1 MSEASAPKTFV
12 REGMYVR
19 NATGLVRGIS
29 PFSAT
34 IFNILPTVPG
44 VGLSISV
51 FWILAAY
58 PGAHILS
65 AYLITGVVALA
76 IALPFA
82 FLSMTMPRS
91 GGDYILVSRSIGPPF
106 GLASS
111 ISLMFAAVLATA
123 FVATTFV
130 TVGLVPSF
138 ATIGLISGHHWWIDA
153 STTMSSKNWTFALS
167 IVMLLIALALGAL
180 PLRKSMTFMNVT
192 FGIAMLGV
200 VAGVITMFAVS
211 TSSFVSKFDQVA
223 GAGSYQKILKAASGT
238 AAPGTSWHNT
248 IPAVGAI
255 AVLFV
260 VSWWSANYGG
270 EVQRART
277 WLNLASM
284 TASIVFYVLLFVLM
298 TVAFYH
304 MAGDNFVAAANTV
317 NGTKDYPLTVP
328 PYWLVFVAIAGKS
341 TVFAIFLIA
350 TFMFWFPIWTWLQI
364 AQPMRALFAWSFD
377 GVLPSKAAYVNE
389 RTGIPVVA
397 LVVTGVL
404 SAGGIAWA
412 IYSSNFF
419 TVLATV
425 TLLNMTPMLFVGIAA
440 TLLPFLKPSLW
451 RQTPIPGKVAG
462 IPVLTLVGLA
472 GAGASAFVIF
482 LFLKYPGLGI
492 TDRLNT
498 LLSMGAC
505 IVAGFVLYYVAKA
518 VQRTRGVD
526 IGLHYAE
533 IPPE

>member
-1 MSEASAPKTFV
+1 
-12 REGMYVR
+12 MYVR
-19 NATGLVRGIS
+19 KTTGLVRGIS
-29 PFSAT
+29 PFSALV
-34 IFNILPTVPG
+34 FNILPTVPG

-58 PGAHILS
+58 PGAHVLS
-65 AYLITGVVALA
+65 AYVITGVVALA

-91 GGDYILVSRSIGPPF
+91 GGDYILVSRSIGPAY

-111 ISLMFAAVLATA
+111 VSLMFAAILATA

-153 STTMSSKNWTFALS
+153 STTMASKNWSFALS

-180 PLRKSMTFMNVT
+180 PLRRSMSFMNVT
-192 FGIAMLGV
+192 FGIAMVGLI
-200 VAGVITMFAVS
+200 AGLITMFVVS
-211 TSSFVSKFDQVA
+211 HQTFASAFDKVA
-223 GAGSYQKILKAASGT
+223 GAGSYQKVLHAGGTT

-255 AVLFV
+255 AFLFV
-260 VSWWSANYGG
+260 FSWWSAHYGG

-284 TASIVFYVLLFVLM
+284 TVSIVFYVALFVLM

-304 MAGDNFVAAANTV
+304 MAGDRFVAAANAV

-377 GVLPSKAAYVNE
+377 GVLPSKAAYVNQ

-404 SAGGIAWA
+404 SAVGIAWA

-425 TLLNMTPMLFVGIAA
+425 TLLNMTPMLFVGLAA
-440 TLLPFLKPSLW
+440 LLLPFLKPALW
-451 RQTPIPGKVAG
+451 QQTPIPGKVLG
-462 IPVLTLVGLA
+462 IPLLSLVGLA

-492 TDRLNT
+492 TNRFNT
-498 LLSMGAC
+498 LLSMAAC
-505 IVAGFVLYYVAKA
+505 IVAGFVLYYVARS
-518 VQRTRGVD
+518 VQRARGID
-526 IGLHYAE
+526 ISLHYAE